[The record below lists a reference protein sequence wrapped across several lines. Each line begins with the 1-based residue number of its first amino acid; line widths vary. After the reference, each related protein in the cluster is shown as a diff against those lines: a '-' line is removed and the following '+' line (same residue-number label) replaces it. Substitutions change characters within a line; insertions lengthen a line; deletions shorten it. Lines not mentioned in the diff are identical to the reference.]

1 MDKAKVT
8 PYQAAQEM
16 VESPMWFIREV
27 LVKHQTTVMEAMKEL
42 ADENKRLKNR
52 EWVGLTNEEREYLW
66 AVTPIED
73 QDRFAFVMAVEAK
86 LKEKNT

>member
-1 MDKAKVT
+1 MGKAKVT

-27 LVKHQTTVMEAMKEL
+27 LVKHQTTVMEVMKEL

-52 EWVGLTNEEREYLW
+52 EWVGLTDEEREYLW
-66 AVTPIED
+66 GITPIED
-73 QDRFAFVMAVEAK
+73 EDRFAFVLAVEAK
-86 LKEKNT
+86 LKEKNA